1 MPPTTDAGR
10 MRVFV
15 DTLRGSPFNNAA
27 ESLDMSYLIL
37 YTIVLE
43 AENKIQGISD
53 LLSLIKS

>member
-1 MPPTTDAGR
+1 